1 MPVMLGELPERE
13 GPPHNVGKPSVLRD
27 AGIRR
32 ISRLTGWLVAGS
44 LALTAAVTGVA
55 ASAHPGRGG
64 HAAKAA
70 QATAPPAQ
78 SSSPGGAS
86 QPPPSDS
93 NLQPP
98 EQAPAPVQQ
107 APPAAVSGGS

>member
-1 MPVMLGELPERE
+1 MLGELPERE
-13 GPPHNVGKPSVLRD
+13 GVRD

-32 ISRLTGWLVAGS
+32 ISRLTGWLVAGA
-44 LALTAAVTGVA
+44 LALTAAATGVA

-78 SSSPGGAS
+78 DSSPGGAS
-86 QPPPSDS
+86 QAPPSDQ

-98 EQAPAPVQQ
+98 EQAPAPVQ